1 MLRVYSIFLGLL
13 FLSACV
19 LWRALEPNRRSFLCG
34 LIGNFRSIGT
44 VEVLDSRSMAL
55 RYTAQ
60 QLLNLKQNYHL
71 QKDAYELCR
80 NAGLLR
86 QRRYLNRSVGRSYC
100 FSTSNNICV
109 PTSRRQT
116 KRASYTGAV
125 LGNLS
130 SLVRSELP
138 SVVRQSPV
146 NVALFNARS
155 VNNKALLLSDIITD
169 RKLDLLFLTESW
181 HKQNDGLLFN
191 QITPEGYGLFDLP
204 RLTGRGGGIIVVHNL
219 QFNISAVRVPQF
231 TSFEC
236 LVLSISAPK
245 AITIATVYR
254 PPKPNE
260 AFMSEFA
267 DLLSMLCFK
276 FKNILILG
284 DFNIHI
290 DQNDCML
297 TKDFLFL
304 LDCFNLKQFISGPTH
319 NKGHTLDLVIANDA
333 IVSQLSS
340 VDIGLSDHFAI
351 FFNLEISLSCTT
363 SSHTVNF
370 RKWKS
375 INSSD
380 FADTVVSSLSG
391 LQLASLEDKI
401 LQLNTL
407 LASNLDSFAPLKS
420 RCVSFARSAPWY
432 NDELRSKKVACR
444 KLERKWRDSGL
455 NVFYQAWKDHLG
467 EYRTEIESARSVY
480 FSQIIDNNQSNPR
493 HLFHTIN
500 RLLKVNDGISLPVSN
515 KLCNDFLNFF
525 SSKIDNVYKLIQVAP
540 ISSSTVCPSCF
551 HGTLFTTFFPN

>member
-1 MLRVYSIFLGLL
+1 
-13 FLSACV
+13 
-19 LWRALEPNRRSFLCG
+19 
-34 LIGNFRSIGT
+34 
-44 VEVLDSRSMAL
+44 
-55 RYTAQ
+55 
-60 QLLNLKQNYHL
+60 
-71 QKDAYELCR
+71 
-80 NAGLLR
+80 
-86 QRRYLNRSVGRSYC
+86 
-100 FSTSNNICV
+100 
-109 PTSRRQT
+109 
-116 KRASYTGAV
+116 
-125 LGNLS
+125 
-130 SLVRSELP
+130 
-138 SVVRQSPV
+138 
-146 NVALFNARS
+146 
-155 VNNKALLLSDIITD
+155 
-169 RKLDLLFLTESW
+169 
-181 HKQNDGLLFN
+181 
-191 QITPEGYGLFDLP
+191 
-204 RLTGRGGGIIVVHNL
+204 
-219 QFNISAVRVPQF
+219 
-231 TSFEC
+231 
-236 LVLSISAPK
+236 
-245 AITIATVYR
+245 
-254 PPKPNE
+254 
-260 AFMSEFA
+260 MSEFA

-304 LDCFNLKQFISGPTH
+304 LDCFNLKQLISGPTH

-351 FFNLEISLSCTT
+351 FFNLEISLCCTT

-391 LQLASLEDKI
+391 LPLASLEDKI
-401 LQLNTL
+401 LQLNTVL
-407 LASNLDSFAPLKS
+407 DSNLDSFAPLKS

-444 KLERKWRDSGL
+444 KLERKWCDSGL

-480 FSQIIDNNQSNPR
+480 FSQIIDNDQSNPR

-551 HGTLFTTFFPN
+551 HGTLFTTFSQIDSELLTREVSRMKATTCVLDPLPTSLFKSCLTLCAQLFSALLMILCVLVLYQQH